1 MGNPLKVFKIN
12 IIVTP
17 HLKQEYLVLSTIK

>member
-1 MGNPLKVFKIN
+1 MGNPLKVFMIT

-17 HLKQEYLVLSTIK
+17 HLKQEYLILSTIK